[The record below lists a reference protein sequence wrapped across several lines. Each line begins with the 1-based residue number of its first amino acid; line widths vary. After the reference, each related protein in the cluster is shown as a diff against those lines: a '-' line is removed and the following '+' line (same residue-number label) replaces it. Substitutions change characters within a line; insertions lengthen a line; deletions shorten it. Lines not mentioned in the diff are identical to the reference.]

1 MLEKLKAALGIAD
14 DEKDGILQWII
25 DTVSEMVL
33 NYCNIEELPE
43 SLENIVVLMC
53 VDKYRAENFGNEDGG
68 GRVKSL
74 LEGDVSVGFS
84 SGYSVSEN
92 PAMEFLKGYRTQ
104 LDRFRRL
111 GK

>member
-53 VDKYRAENFGNEDGG
+53 VDKYRAENFG
-68 GRVKSL
+68 RVKSL